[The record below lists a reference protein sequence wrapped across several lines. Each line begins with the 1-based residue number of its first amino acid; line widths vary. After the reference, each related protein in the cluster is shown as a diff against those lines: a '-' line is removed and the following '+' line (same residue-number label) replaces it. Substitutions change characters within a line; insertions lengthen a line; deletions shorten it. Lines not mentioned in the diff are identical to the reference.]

1 MELNNTILIIEGDNF
16 SKIVTEKL
24 KKLGYNIIY
33 IQSVAEA
40 LDWLENNKPFLII
53 LDYVLPE
60 INGKDLIIKLK
71 ERGKNVPPFIVSTEV
86 KDHHVAVEML
96 KLGAKDYIVK
106 DNHLPDVIPIVV
118 KKIEMDIEKENKFI
132 NAIKSLSISEER
144 LKRAE
149 IESKSGNWEL
159 HVDGK
164 TIISSEGAMKLYGL
178 YEKVVDLETIRN
190 FSLPKYKQMMYDSL
204 NDLIYNDKPYSID
217 FKIKNIETNEI
228 IDLHSTAV
236 YDKERRIVFGVIRD
250 ITERKKAEE
259 ELIIAKEKAEESDKL
274 KSEFL
279 ANMSHEIRTPMNSIL
294 GFSSLIDKKL
304 SPKKLEDYMNIIKN
318 SGQLLMT
325 IIDDIIDL
333 SKIQSGAFRIEKE
346 YFDVKNMIIMSNEE
360 YNQLLKFKGK
370 EDIKIMIKLNDDN
383 CKTYSDGKKIKQVL
397 NNLIGNA
404 AKFTNK
410 GSITYGYK
418 KTKKEIKFFVKDT
431 GIGISK
437 DNIDKIFERFYQVKN
452 KNQKKQ
458 EGTGLGLTICKAIV
472 NLLGGKIW
480 VVSKLGQGSTFYFT
494 VPLDSTNEKPF
505 FPRLKS
511 IKNKYIWDDK
521 KVLMVEDN
529 ETNFQLLKILLIQTK
544 IQIDRVSTGEEFY
557 NIIKTKEYDIIL
569 LDLDL
574 PDISGFEILEYIKK
588 NINIP
593 VIIVTALASIDN
605 KSKAESL
612 GVDSFVTKP
621 IIWESLAEEIDRLL
635 NP

>member
-250 ITERKKAEE
+250 ITERKKEEE